1 MFSVLVINLTHKH
14 LQLKKPNRHFWHF
27 HFKRII
33 DDLIMTN
40 NNKDFEKSF
49 KDVYPEEL
57 ELHKKNANA
66 NVTTFLDLNIAI
78 TGGQFL
84 TRS

>member
-1 MFSVLVINLTHKH
+1 
-14 LQLKKPNRHFWHF
+14 
-27 HFKRII
+27 
-33 DDLIMTN
+33 MTN

-57 ELHKKNANA
+57 ELHKENANA